1 MAAQTQPD
9 LQTVR
14 LSNGKPITVHTQ
26 LFINNEFVPGHGP
39 LIETIN
45 PATEEVICSVH
56 SADAQDVDAAVAA
69 ANKCYNETWRKVAP
83 AERGRLINKL
93 ADLMERDKDELA
105 TLDALDNGKAF
116 TVARDVDITDS
127 IACFRYFAGWA
138 DKIHGK
144 TIDTTHDKWC
154 YTRHE
159 PLGVVGAVIPWNYPT
174 MMAAWKFAPALATGN
189 CVVMKTSEV
198 TPLPLYK
205 FAALCKEA
213 GFPAGVVNVITGYG
227 HTTGAFLSAHKGVSK
242 MAFTGSTMTG
252 RKIMEASSGS
262 NLKKLQLELGGK
274 SAQIVCADADLEQ
287 AAEWSAGGIFNNHGQ
302 SCNAGSRILVHESIH
317 DKFVDQF
324 IQATKNMV
332 KIGDP
337 FDEDTFQGPQ
347 INKAQFEK
355 ILGYIEIGQK
365 EGAVIAHG
373 GKRWGNKGYY
383 IEPTV
388 FINVNN
394 NMRISREEIFG
405 PVVVI
410 IKFKTIDEAIDI
422 ANDSDYGLAGGVY
435 TQNLD
440 TALKV
445 TSEIKTGTMWVNCF
459 DVFDQSTPFGGY
471 KQSGFGKELG
481 KYALQEYTQVKV
493 VKILMSSKI

>member
-1 MAAQTQPD
+1 MSQED
-9 LQTVR
+9 IQTVR
-14 LSNGKPITVHTQ
+14 LSNGKEVQAHTY

-45 PATEEVICSVH
+45 PATEEVICKVH
-56 SADAQDVDAAVAA
+56 SADESDVDAAVAA
-69 ANKCYNETWRKVAP
+69 ADKCFKETWSKVAP
-83 AERGRLINKL
+83 AERGLLINKL
-93 ADLMERDKDELA
+93 ADLMERDKDEIA

-116 TVARDVDITDS
+116 TIARDVDVTDS

-144 TIDTTHDKWC
+144 TITTQHNKMN
-154 YTRHE
+154 YTLHE

-189 CVVMKTSEV
+189 CIVMKTSEI

-227 HTTGAFLSAHKGVSK
+227 HTTGNYLSNHKSVSK
-242 MAFTGSTMTG
+242 MAFTGSTVTG
-252 RKIMEASSGS
+252 RKIMEASSTS

-274 SAQIVCADADLEQ
+274 SAQIVCADADLDS
-287 AAEWSAGGIFNNHGQ
+287 AAEWAMGGIYNNHGQ
-302 SCNAGSRILVHESIH
+302 SCNAGSRILVHESVH
-317 DKFVDQF
+317 DKFLELF
-324 IQATKNMV
+324 IKHTNNTIKL
-332 KIGDP
+332 GDP
-337 FDEDTFQGPQ
+337 FDENTYNGPQ
-347 INKAQFEK
+347 ISKAQFDK
-355 ILGYIEIGQK
+355 ILNYIEIGKQ
-365 EGAVIAHG
+365 EGAKVALG
-373 GKRWGNKGYY
+373 GKRWGDKGYY

-388 FINVNN
+388 FVNCKN
-394 NMRISREEIFG
+394 NMRIMQEEIFG
-405 PVVVI
+405 PVVGI
-410 IKFKTIDEAIDI
+410 ATFKTIDEAIEM
-422 ANDSDYGLAGGVY
+422 ANDTDYGLAGGVY
-435 TQNLD
+435 TKDLD
-440 TALKV
+440 TAIKVSSALKA
-445 TSEIKTGTMWVNCF
+445 GTIWVNAY

-493 VKILMSSKI
+493 VKIHLNSL

>member
-1 MAAQTQPD
+1 MVQPD
-9 LQTVR
+9 IQTVR
-14 LSNGKPITVHTQ
+14 LSNGKQIDVHTQ

-45 PATEEVICSVH
+45 PVNEEVICKVH
-56 SADAQDVDAAVAA
+56 SADQNDVNAAVEAA
-69 ANKCYNETWRKVAP
+69 DKCFKNVWKKVAP
-83 AERGRLINKL
+83 AERGRLINRL

-105 TLDALDNGKAF
+105 TLDALDNGKSF
-116 TVARDVDITDS
+116 VVARDVDITDS
-127 IACFRYFAGWA
+127 IGCYRYFAGWA

-144 TIDTTHDKWC
+144 VIDTTYDKMC

-159 PLGVVGAVIPWNYPT
+159 ALGVVGAVIPWNYPT
-174 MMAAWKFAPALATGN
+174 MMAAWKFAPALAAGN
-189 CVVMKTSEV
+189 CIVMKTSEV

-227 HTTGAFLSAHKGVSK
+227 HTTGAYLSSHPAVSK
-242 MAFTGSTMTG
+242 MAFTGSTFTG
-252 RKIMEASSGS
+252 RKIMEASSTS

-274 SAQIVCADADLEQ
+274 SAQIVCADADLDQ

-302 SCNAGSRILVHESIH
+302 SCNAGSRILVHESVH
-317 DKFVDQF
+317 DAFLAKFVEH
-324 IQATKNMV
+324 AKNSF
-332 KIGDP
+332 KLGDP
-337 FDEDTFQGPQ
+337 FDEDTIQGPQ
-347 INKAQFEK
+347 INKSQFEK
-355 ILGYIEIGQK
+355 ILSYIEIGKK
-365 EGAVIAHG
+365 EGAQLVCG

-388 FINVNN
+388 FTRCHNQ
-394 NMRISREEIFG
+394 MRIMREEIFG
-405 PVVVI
+405 PVVAI
-410 IKFKTIDEAIDI
+410 ATFKTIEEAIEI
-422 ANDSDYGLAGGVY
+422 ANDTEYGLAGGVY
-435 TQNLD
+435 TKDLD
-440 TALKV
+440 TAV
-445 TSEIKTGTMWVNCF
+445 QVSNEIKAGTIWVNCY

-493 VKILMSSKI
+493 VKMLLTSKI